1 MSCAVSRT
9 HVMRN
14 IETCETD
21 VASEEGG
28 LHTVC
33 VLMCDVRP
41 LMDTKHEYVL
51 AVCVCVCSGGVSF

>member
-21 VASEEGG
+21 VACEEGG
-28 LHTVC
+28 LYTVC
-33 VLMCDVRP
+33 VLMCVMLD
-41 LMDTKHEYVL
+41 H
-51 AVCVCVCSGGVSF
+51 